1 MAIWNERKSV
11 NGFYQFC
18 ISPSLHSEQVLKNS
32 FTAFSSMPSST
43 ESLSSITNVS
53 SQSKN
58 NKNLN
63 ISSKFSKVNE
73 TDNCIFFKANRLT
86 WWPIIQL
93 EYCFF
98 KSFCMRLYVYLVR
111 IYIRIYTYIC
121 ISFALPRH
129 ACISDYFFQIYS
141 TNSFYGQI
149 NVELR
154 S

>member
-73 TDNCIFFKANRLT
+73 TDNCIFFKANRLA

-98 KSFCMRLYVYLVR
+98 KSFCMLLYVYSYVY
-111 IYIRIYTYIC
+111 IYVYIRTYVYH
-121 ISFALPRH
+121 SRYLDMHALV
-129 ACISDYFFQIYS
+129 ITFFKSILLIH
-141 TNSFYGQI
+141 FM
-149 NVELR
+149 VK
-154 S
+154 